1 MEGACWFSWSSGV
14 ELNAA
19 GAREPR
25 AVGLCLLD
33 VVRDLGEPRSTL
45 TLCKLACVHVGVGCI
60 LRANHGYW

>member
-1 MEGACWFSWSSGV
+1 V